1 MKSNNLL
8 SAVASL
14 HSIVGTCVSCS
25 VSYGTESCR
34 KAVYLEK
41 HLFRWIFIFFFL
53 KMRVESGHPNL
64 NLPHIMARRSDW
76 TSDFSSHAEEAGLV
90 FSGDS
95 REKLNMQKKQA
106 HT

>member
-1 MKSNNLL
+1 MD
-8 SAVASL
+8 
-14 HSIVGTCVSCS
+14 
-25 VSYGTESCR
+25 
-34 KAVYLEK
+34 
-41 HLFRWIFIFFFL
+41 FFFFFL